1 MSWKRVIAALLL
13 GAATLGGA
21 LVGEHGSR
29 AVTQAVVW
37 MPTGFAIAAVW
48 ILGLRWAWVVTLGV
62 FIHRSMAGMEPV
74 GCLLAGLG
82 TTAEGVLGAWL
93 LRRASYDQSLGRL
106 KDVVA
111 LFLVAM
117 VVPCASIASAVLTG
131 FFLDQ
136 YPFAPFYSGWLGW
149 WRMNA
154 LGALTVTPLVLV
166 WSAWRPRRPEGSRL
180 LEALG
185 LALAVA
191 VLIVAVATLVEPG
204 IEAVLMLYAVLPVA
218 LIAAL
223 RFGPRGAITTAG
235 LATLAVVMTGS
246 LQGGPFLFIDANVR
260 HVSIQMFG
268 LSLVSIPLVI
278 GALIAEREGRVRRT
292 EEQLALQARI
302 LELVARGRPTAEVL
316 EALVHGIEGCLPG
329 ARCSVLL
336 LEGRRLRMGSA
347 PSLPEEY
354 NRAIDGVEIG
364 PNVGCC
370 GTAAHEGRNVVA
382 EDIRTDPSWQG
393 YRELAGRHGL
403 RSCWSVPIRTA
414 LGGVVGTFALY
425 RSVPSCPDADEFALV
440 ERAASLAGI
449 ALERERREEQLRRA
463 QRMEVVGK
471 LAGGVAHDFNNL
483 LTGITGFAEALRAAL
498 PAGSELAED
507 ASEILR
513 ATERGAALTR
523 QLLTFSR
530 QQVLTTRV
538 LDLGEVVHGFTG
550 MLHRLIGEDVRLVH
564 RRETGVIA
572 VRADQSQLEQVLMNL
587 VLNARDAMPRGGT
600 LTITTGAV
608 ELDAARAREQELEPG
623 PHAELAVHDTGIGMS
638 DEVRSRAF
646 DPFFTTK
653 ELGKGT
659 GIGLSTVYGIVKQLG
674 GAVWIESAPGAGT
687 TVRIWLR
694 RTREKP
700 GVESTVLVPRPM
712 ARTATVLL
720 AEDEPVVREFVQ
732 RTLERAGHHVLAA
745 GDGRAALEL
754 ARAHAGPIDL
764 VVTDVVMPAMG
775 GPELVGA
782 LQAERGDLAVLYL
795 SGYPSERERAPGASR
810 GEVAFLQKPFSSARL
825 LESVA
830 VLIGRSVPDRALAA
844 GPAAG

>member
-1 MSWKRVIAALLL
+1 LL
-13 GAATLGGA
+13 GAATLAGA
-21 LVGEHGSR
+21 LIGEHGSR

-37 MPTGFAIAAVW
+37 MPTGFAIATVW
-48 ILGLRWAWVVTLGV
+48 ILGLRWAWVVTLGIFV
-62 FIHRSMAGMEPV
+62 HRALAGMEPLP
-74 GCLLAGLG
+74 CLLAGLG

-93 LRRASYDQSLGRL
+93 LRRASFDQSLGRL

-111 LFLVAM
+111 LVVVAM
-117 VVPCASIASAVLTG
+117 IVPVASIASAVLMG
-131 FFLDQ
+131 FLFAQ

-154 LGALTVTPLVLV
+154 LGALTVTPLVLA
-166 WSAWRPRRPEGSRL
+166 WSAWRPRRPTGARL
-180 LEALG
+180 FEVLG
-185 LALAVA
+185 LALAVV
-191 VLIVAVATLVEPG
+191 VLIGAVTTLVEPG

-235 LATLAVVMTGS
+235 LATLAVVLTGS
-246 LQGGPFLFIDANVR
+246 LYGGPFLFIEASVR

-292 EEQLALQARI
+292 EEQLELQARI
-302 LELVARGRPTAEVL
+302 LELVARGRPVAEVL
-316 EALVHGIEGCLPG
+316 DTLVRGIETGLPG

-336 LEGRRLRMGSA
+336 LEGRRLRLGSA
-347 PSLPEEY
+347 PSLPEAY

-382 EDIRTDPSWQG
+382 EDIRTDPSWRL
-393 YRELAGRHGL
+393 YREVAERHGL

-425 RSVPSCPDADEFALV
+425 RSVPSRPDAEEFALV
-440 ERAASLAGI
+440 ERAASLVGI

-463 QRMEVVGK
+463 QKMEAVGK

-483 LTGITGFAEALRAAL
+483 LTGITGFAESLRAT
-498 PAGSELAED
+498 AGASSELAQD

-550 MLHRLIGEDVRLVH
+550 MLQRLIGEDVRLVH
-564 RRETGVIA
+564 RRDSGSIA
-572 VRADQSQLEQVLMNL
+572 VRADRSQLEQVLMNL

-608 ELDAARAREQELEPG
+608 ELDPARAREQELEPG

-674 GAVWIESAPGAGT
+674 GAVWIESSPGAGA

-694 RTREKP
+694 RTREEP
-700 GVESTVLVPRPM
+700 GVESAVLVHRRTS
-712 ARTATVLL
+712 RTATVLL

-732 RTLERAGHHVLAA
+732 RTLERAGHQVLAA
-745 GDGRAALEL
+745 ADGRAALEL
-754 ARAHAGPIDL
+754 ARAHAGSIDL
-764 VVTDVVMPAMG
+764 VVTDVVMPSMG
-775 GPELVGA
+775 GPELVR
-782 LQAERGDLAVLYL
+782 LVQAERGDVAVLYL
-795 SGYPSERERAPGASR
+795 SGYPSERERSPESAR

-830 VLIGRSVPDRALAA
+830 VLIGRSVPGKAIVA
-844 GPAAG
+844 GPAGG